1 MARFS
6 FSPGSVVAIALA
18 LLALSSMTTTT
29 TTTTTEALKHNYYT
43 RRDERSL
50 IGPLGFPFGF
60 LETGHFNLTVF
71 DFQLAAPKK
80 HHRHKKR
87 NNKNMKP
94 RNGQGHSRSLA
105 AKADDDKCDSSKQ
118 LCLSDVLENIK
129 GVGFLLKQFEDEA
142 SFNRYMDFIRDDPSR
157 CIFQKYLDRKED
169 EILEEFDADDF
180 TYYPGVQDVD
190 DGYYTHFDDF
200 SPGTFVDDEYAD
212 DDYPGRYND
221 GLHKKQRK
229 TRQQQIQQQKQKHQP
244 RRLENELSSEGRGEV
259 IDVVEDGIYLDM
271 LPRSN
276 WRPNTPWV
284 AYDFEAGQ
292 AGFYFLMYQV
302 CHDIEEGAPEGAQ
315 DDHVYDI
322 HSRFELDF
330 HFSNRDMFNR
340 VSYLSRGEMNLPWLF
355 FAFSILYAVCLYV
368 WYSNIQLIKEGKSGY
383 FDIGDAPSTAAALSV
398 SGASSEKADDG
409 PTIYPIHYLMGFLLG
424 LKFCSLVF
432 ESVRYHYLRV
442 TGHSLF
448 FSAVYYT
455 FSFLKGVTLF
465 TVILLIGS
473 GWSFVKPFL
482 SEREKNMIFGVLLLQ
497 AINNIA
503 IVVLTQET
511 EGEISFDRWTA
522 VLHLV
527 DILCCCAVLIPIV
540 WQVNQLEKNMKVT
553 QLKGNEDEEEEATF
567 INNSNDRFVDDDDDQ
582 QVPESELEG
591 TSDKDDDATTIPD
604 ERMTAKLKLFRSFYI
619 LVIAYIY
626 VTRIVVYLFAATLNY
641 KHTWIP
647 IFVVE
652 LTTIF
657 FYAAV
662 GYMFRPMNEK
672 SYTIIRNRMEAEP
685 QVEMRVI
692 DTSTKVALD

>member
-1 MARFS
+1 MLFCLWYCHLIKQAHFENTAALCHSSNSLHKIHLALQQGNRDDNNRFVFAKKTSVLCPYSVDRFCFTQHTSSSSRKIQTNAVSQRSSFSDPLFLFRFFVGHTNLDSTRIESNRIESNRIESNRIISAFLFRSAMARFS

-18 LLALSSMTTTT
+18 LLALSSMTTT

-87 NNKNMKP
+87 NNKNKKP

-340 VSYLSRGEMNLPWLF
+340 VSYLSRGEMVSFFGVVRNDGTTTSGKQLVCLLLHYYSSRWLWNIPGLHLISLYLCFFCPAFMEWQMFRSVFCWCCCCRFLF
-355 FAFSILYAVCLYV
+355 FAA
-368 WYSNIQLIKEGKSGY
+368 
-383 FDIGDAPSTAAALSV
+383 
-398 SGASSEKADDG
+398 
-409 PTIYPIHYLMGFLLG
+409 
-424 LKFCSLVF
+424 
-432 ESVRYHYLRV
+432 
-442 TGHSLF
+442 
-448 FSAVYYT
+448 
-455 FSFLKGVTLF
+455 
-465 TVILLIGS
+465 
-473 GWSFVKPFL
+473 
-482 SEREKNMIFGVLLLQ
+482 
-497 AINNIA
+497 
-503 IVVLTQET
+503 
-511 EGEISFDRWTA
+511 
-522 VLHLV
+522 
-527 DILCCCAVLIPIV
+527 
-540 WQVNQLEKNMKVT
+540 
-553 QLKGNEDEEEEATF
+553 
-567 INNSNDRFVDDDDDQ
+567 
-582 QVPESELEG
+582 
-591 TSDKDDDATTIPD
+591 
-604 ERMTAKLKLFRSFYI
+604 
-619 LVIAYIY
+619 
-626 VTRIVVYLFAATLNY
+626 
-641 KHTWIP
+641 
-647 IFVVE
+647 
-652 LTTIF
+652 
-657 FYAAV
+657 
-662 GYMFRPMNEK
+662 
-672 SYTIIRNRMEAEP
+672 
-685 QVEMRVI
+685 
-692 DTSTKVALD
+692 